1 MDLSVQNINTYA
13 NRLQEPRQAEQREM
27 TGQVQQVQQIPS
39 GQQSEEILQAPS
51 RPALRTGDVVS
62 LDSSNQPDEKYAL
75 YASESNALKRDIGNV
90 NVVFSSG
97 NARNTSGERMMQS
110 EPQSET
116 VTMAADE
123 RSNAGIQQPGA
134 AVQNNAGGV
143 QEQRNMNSS
152 YAGGENR
159 GNTAFPEA
167 YNRNSGVVS
176 ALAGYRESL
185 MQTQPVPTIDQ
196 TV

>member
-1 MDLSVQNINTYA
+1 MDLSVQNINTYT
-13 NRLQEPRQAEQREM
+13 NRLQEPRQTEQREM
-27 TGQVQQVQQIPS
+27 TGEVQQIPS

-51 RPALRTGDVVS
+51 RPALRTGDIVS
-62 LDSSNQPDEKYAL
+62 LDSSNQPEEKYSL
-75 YASESNALKRDIGNV
+75 YASESNSLKRDIGNV

-97 NARNTSGERMMQS
+97 NAINPSGERMMQS
-110 EPQSET
+110 EPQSGT

-134 AVQNNAGGV
+134 AVQNTATGIQG
-143 QEQRNMNSS
+143 QMSTNSR

-167 YNRNSGVVS
+167 YNYNRNSGYAS
-176 ALAGYRESL
+176 PLSGYREAS
-185 MQTQPVPTIDQ
+185 MQIQSVPTIDQ